1 MWDEADFRRSFGP
14 AKPVTDEMGRLLA
27 YLMSP
32 GGTEVRWLTW
42 AEATRV
48 VKDGPPG
55 VVAFP
60 CHEEGVPEKDA
71 AEQEAEPW
79 RVLS

>member
-1 MWDEADFRRSFGP
+1 MC
-14 AKPVTDEMGRLLA
+14 
-27 YLMSP
+27 P
-32 GGTEVRWLTW
+32 GGTETRWLTW

-48 VKDGPPG
+48 VKEGPPG

-71 AEQEAEPW
+71 AEQEAESW
-79 RVLS
+79 RVLE